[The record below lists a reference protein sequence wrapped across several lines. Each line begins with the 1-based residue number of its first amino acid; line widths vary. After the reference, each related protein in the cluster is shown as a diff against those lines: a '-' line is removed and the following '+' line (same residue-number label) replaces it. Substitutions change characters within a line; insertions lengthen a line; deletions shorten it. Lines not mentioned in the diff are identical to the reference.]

1 MIKSL
6 CLHHSQWQ
14 VTTHLIE
21 FTMTKLFCFEQLPLL
36 NEKEEKPTGV
46 KMLENCVDILLF
58 FYKRYIEGK

>member
-6 CLHHSQWQ
+6 CLHHNRQ
-14 VTTHLIE
+14 VTAHLIE
-21 FTMTKLFCFEQLPLL
+21 FTMTKLFCFDQLPLL

-46 KMLENCVDILLF
+46 KMLENCVDILLS